1 MTPEV
6 QERIVSAIRAGNYL
20 ETAAAYAGVT
30 TQTLHSWRVRAT
42 KERESIASGNK
53 ARENESKFLDF
64 LDAVERARAEAE
76 VRTVALIQQAAPNS
90 WQAAAWYLERS
101 HPKRWARREKV
112 EMSGPEGGPITLQGL
127 AELMGVSKR
136 DDADAG

>member
-1 MTPEV
+1 MPAGRPTKLTPEV

-20 ETAAAYAGVT
+20 ETASAYAGID
-30 TQTLHSWRVRAT
+30 QSTLHKWISRS
-42 KERESIASGNK
+42 KEP
-53 ARENESKFLDF
+53 
-64 LDAVERARAEAE
+64 DAPVALIEFRQSVERARAEAE
-76 VRTVALIQQAAPNS
+76 VRTVALIQQAAPQS

-127 AELMGVSKR
+127 AELMGVAKR
-136 DDADAG
+136 DDKD

>member
-20 ETAAAYAGVT
+20 ETAAAYAGIGET
-30 TQTLHSWRVRAT
+30 TLHRWMQQGAT
-42 KERESIASGNK
+42 DESDVIYREF
-53 ARENESKFLDF
+53 RE
-64 LDAVERARAEAE
+64 AVERARAEAE
-76 VRTVALIQQAAPNS
+76 VRTVALIQQAAPQS

-127 AELMGVSKR
+127 AELMGVAKR
-136 DDADAG
+136 DDKD

>member
-1 MTPEV
+1 MPAGRPTKLTPEV

-20 ETAAAYAGVT
+20 ETAAAYAGVN
-30 TQTLHSWRVRAT
+30 QSTLHRWVARG
-42 KERESIASGNK
+42 KEEDAPEEFREFC
-53 ARENESKFLDF
+53 E
-64 LDAVERARAEAE
+64 AVERARAEAE

-127 AELMGVSKR
+127 AELMGVTKR

>member
-20 ETAAAYAGVT
+20 ETASAYAGID
-30 TQTLHSWRVRAT
+30 QSTLHKWISRS
-42 KERESIASGNK
+42 KEPDAS
-53 ARENESKFLDF
+53 AALVEFRQS
-64 LDAVERARAEAE
+64 VERARAEAE
-76 VRTVALIQQAAPNS
+76 VRTVALIQQAASNS

-127 AELMGVSKR
+127 AELMGVAKR
-136 DDADAG
+136 DDKD